1 MSGLLTAIDLDC
13 GWLMGGVV
21 GEPFVPAVIVGIVDV
36 GDGSP

>member
-1 MSGLLTAIDLDC
+1 MAEPSTVIDLGH

-21 GEPFVPAVIVGIVDV
+21 GEPFVPAVIVGTVDI